1 MSLLKIH
8 SVSIIATPEQGYEFS
23 IWTGTSLTG
32 NSITIQVISNQTITA
47 NFIRSKYTLTIDTVG
62 SGEVSQQI
70 VNSARETTEYESGKT
85 IRLSATPQSDF
96 LFDWEYLNNNQSDNS
111 YENPIEIIMDQ
122 SKVVTATFEEKLPLI
137 NQDNTDKNN
146 TVGKWKIR
154 KKRPGSQRAPSAKNS
169 RLRKLRILSSDPT
182 IHLQ

>member
-1 MSLLKIH
+1 M
-8 SVSIIATPEQGYEFS
+8 
-23 IWTGTSLTG
+23 
-32 NSITIQVISNQTITA
+32 
-47 NFIRSKYTLTIDTVG
+47 TIDTVG

-96 LFDWEYLNNNQSDNS
+96 LFYDWEYLNNNQSDNS

-154 KKRPGSQRAPSAKNS
+154 KKTPWLATGAICKRS
-169 RLRKLRILSSDPT
+169 RLRN
-182 IHLQ
+182 